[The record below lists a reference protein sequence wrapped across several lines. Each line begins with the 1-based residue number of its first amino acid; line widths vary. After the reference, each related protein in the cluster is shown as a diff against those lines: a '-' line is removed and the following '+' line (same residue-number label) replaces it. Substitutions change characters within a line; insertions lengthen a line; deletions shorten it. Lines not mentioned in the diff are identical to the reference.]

1 MPISIG
7 TPAGT
12 CDRLFAE
19 CGAYRT
25 VQKAV
30 TRLFRSRGYAE
41 LMTPEVEFYDLFAA
55 SGHPLAQQSMLKLI
69 DRSSRI
75 LVMRPDNT
83 TPIARVAATKL
94 KAMPLPQRLYYNQTV
109 FRSDDAHTGARGE
122 IPQCGVELIGAPGVR
137 ADLEV
142 IAMAV
147 QAVEATGLTEF
158 QIELGHAGYFQALL
172 RGIGADEAAREQLRQ
187 AVENRNF
194 AWFSDLLA
202 PYCSQPTGAALNRLS
217 RMFGGPE
224 VLDQARAL
232 SDDPEAVAA
241 LDYLGALY
249 EELSLAGLSGHIRF
263 DLSLVQGIDY
273 YTGVV
278 FRGYAQGAGKTV
290 VSGGRYDGLIARFGV
305 DLPATGFAVDVEAL
319 ASCLPQREL
328 DPPETVVWYARGCL
342 GRALETVAAL
352 PRGAGVLSAA
362 PTPAQAEQEARA
374 HGARTLRLIEPEGER
389 SVAL

>member
-1 MPISIG
+1 MPITIG

-12 CDRLFAE
+12 GDRLFAE
-19 CGAYRT
+19 CSAYRT

-30 TRLFRSRGYAE
+30 TGLFRSRGYAE

-55 SGHPLAQQSMLKLI
+55 SGNPLPQQSMLKLI

-94 KAMPLPQRLYYNQTV
+94 RTAAMPQRMYYNQTV
-109 FRSDDAHTGARGE
+109 FRSDDAHTGTQGE
-122 IPQCGVELIGAPGVR
+122 IPQCGVELIGAAGIR
-137 ADLEV
+137 ADLEI

-147 QAVEATGLTEF
+147 QALEATGLTEF
-158 QIELGHAGYFQALL
+158 QLELGHAGFFTALVADT
-172 RGIGADEAAREQLRQ
+172 GADAQTAEALRQ

-194 AWFSDLLA
+194 ALFSDLLA
-202 PYCSQPTGAALNRLS
+202 PYLASPAGKALHRISRL
-217 RMFGGPE
+217 FGGVE
-224 VLDQARAL
+224 VLAEARAL
-232 SDDPEAVAA
+232 SDAPQAVAA
-241 LDYLGALY
+241 LDYLNELY
-249 EELSLAGLSGHIRF
+249 EELRLAGLSGHVRF

-290 VSGGRYDGLIARFGV
+290 LSGGRYDGLIGRFGHDV
-305 DLPATGFAVDVEAL
+305 PATGFAVDIAAL
-319 ASCLPQREL
+319 ASCFEQQEPIPPQ
-328 DPPETVVWYARGCL
+328 TVIWYGRGCL
-342 GRALETVAAL
+342 GRALQVIAEA
-352 PRGAGVLSAA
+352 PKGSCVLSAA
-362 PTPAQAEQEARA
+362 PDEAQAAQEARA
-374 HGARTLRLIEPEGER
+374 HGAQTLLVLEQEGER

>member
-1 MPISIG
+1 MRISIG

-12 CDRLFAE
+12 SDRLFAE
-19 CGAYRT
+19 CSAYRT

-30 TRLFRSRGYAE
+30 TGLFKRRGYAE

-55 SGHPLAQQSMLKLI
+55 SGNPLPQQSMLKLI

-94 KAMPLPQRLYYNQTV
+94 KATPMPQRLYYNQTV
-109 FRSDDAHTGARGE
+109 FRSGDAHTGTQGE
-122 IPQCGVELIGAPGVR
+122 IPQCGVELIGASGIR

-147 QAVEATGLTEF
+147 QALEATGLSEF
-158 QIELGHAGYFQALL
+158 QIELGHAGFFTALTGDL
-172 RGIGADEAAREQLRQ
+172 GADETAVDAMRQ

-194 AWFSDLLA
+194 AAFSDLLA
-202 PYCSQPTGAALNRLS
+202 PYQALPAGRALGRISRL
-217 RMFGGPE
+217 FGGAE
-224 VLDQARAL
+224 VLSEARKLTELPQA
-232 SDDPEAVAA
+232 VCA
-241 LDYLGALY
+241 LDCLAELY
-249 EELSLAGLSGHIRF
+249 GELERAGLSGHVRF

-290 VSGGRYDGLIARFGV
+290 VSGGRYDGLIGRFGHDV
-305 DLPATGFAVDVEAL
+305 PATGFAIDVAAL
-319 ASCLPQREL
+319 ASCLGLCEVEPPQ
-328 DPPETVVWYARGCL
+328 TVVWYERGFL
-342 GRALETVAAL
+342 GRALEALAAL
-352 PRGAGVLSAA
+352 PGGRGVLSSAS
-362 PTPAQAEQEARA
+362 TPEQAETEARE
-374 HGARTLRLIEPEGER
+374 HGAATLLIVTADGER